1 MRTHHPQSI
10 LAVHLEIDCN
20 KSQGIENEDESQ
32 ENVSENMTCM
42 LTPED
47 GNMLLMSE
55 MEEKRMD
62 RQELEEAWHL

>member
-20 KSQGIENEDESQ
+20 ESQGTENEDKSQ

-55 MEEKRMD
+55 T
-62 RQELEEAWHL
+62 